1 MLFYVESVL
10 QLCDKVLVKCLLGL
24 KTWWGL
30 VVGKVDKDGKD
41 GGVAY
46 IWNPKHLPAK
56 WAYGG
61 D

>member
-1 MLFYVESVL
+1 M
-10 QLCDKVLVKCLLGL
+10 CDKVLVKCLLNL